1 MEETN
6 NSNEITDISNIYVLD
21 VSNIS
26 FRHGQEI
33 GYDDNESYG
42 EDSDDGDTDSVRTQ
56 ESTDEIDMILHE
68 KNVITLLNLTMLSKK
83 IIMEKNM
90 D

>member
-33 GYDDNESYG
+33 ANDDNESYG
-42 EDSDDGDTDSVRTQ
+42 DAVMMAIQIALELRKAPI
-56 ESTDEIDMILHE
+56 IDMILHE
-68 KNVITLLNLTMLSKK
+68 KT
-83 IIMEKNM
+83 
-90 D
+90 